1 MDELMSIFSI
11 KRSAAVFGMAV
22 VLSVTMHG
30 QSVQGTEA
38 RPGKLV
44 GTVTDVNDDPVPDA
58 TVVLDTESD
67 DPRTLVTPE
76 NGFFEFNDVKPGT
89 SYQINITAKGFADWT
104 SPAITLEPGQFKI
117 VTVFRVMASS

>member
-1 MDELMSIFSI
+1 MAIFSI

-58 TVVLDTESD
+58 TVV
-67 DPRTLVTPE
+67 RH
-76 NGFFEFNDVKPGT
+76 GK
-89 SYQINITAKGFADWT
+89 
-104 SPAITLEPGQFKI
+104 
-117 VTVFRVMASS
+117 